1 MKKLHYVVEIKNIYA
16 YIFVIIVA
24 IIMPISIIK
33 TTIDTGDMEALY
45 AGTFATIVSAIILY
59 IIFFPEAKRKFKERK
74 RLKEIKEKG
83 IKVEGNII
91 DYKTY
96 STRKSE
102 FKNVID
108 EAYYYTVTV
117 EYIDPHTK
125 EKIKYETPGLSFDA
139 HHCLG
144 SKKCSVYVYENEVY
158 VTDFIP
164 VNKGEENIWA
174 RENGYY
180 NDVENVKSAEMKK
193 FMMFHAIIVILFIIV
208 GLFLVFWNMYKK

>member
-1 MKKLHYVVEIKNIYA
+1 MKKLRYAVEIKNIYA
-16 YIFVIIVA
+16 YIFIIFIVILVIGT
-24 IIMPISIIK
+24 IK
-33 TTIDTGDMEALY
+33 TTIDTRDMNAFY
-45 AGTFATIVSAIILY
+45 AGMLGVVVMTAVLY

-96 STRKSE
+96 STRNSE

-108 EAYYYTVTV
+108 GSHYYTVIV
-117 EYIDPHTK
+117 EYVDPHTK
-125 EKIKYETPGLSFDA
+125 EKTQYETPGLSFDA

-144 SKKCSVYVYENEVY
+144 SKKCSVYVYEKEVY

-164 VNKGEENIWA
+164 VNKGEENIWTK
-174 RENGYY
+174 ENGYY
-180 NDVENVKSAEMKK
+180 NDTENVKSEEVKK
-193 FMMFHAIIVILFIIV
+193 IMIGQTIIAILFTLI
-208 GLFLVFWNMYKK
+208 GLFIVFWNMYKK

>member
-1 MKKLHYVVEIKNIYA
+1 MKKLHYAVEIKNIYA

-24 IIMPISIIK
+24 IIMPIFIIK
-33 TTIDTGDMEALY
+33 TTIDTVEMDAFY
-45 AGTFATIVSAIILY
+45 AGMFGVVVSAIILY

-83 IKVEGNII
+83 TKAEGNII

-96 STRKSE
+96 STRNSE

-125 EKIKYETPGLSFDA
+125 EKTQYETPGLSFDA
-139 HHCLG
+139 HHCLE

-164 VNKGEENIWA
+164 VNKGEENIWSK
-174 RENGYY
+174 ENGYY

>member
-1 MKKLHYVVEIKNIYA
+1 
-16 YIFVIIVA
+16 
-24 IIMPISIIK
+24 MPIFIIK
-33 TTIDTGDMEALY
+33 TTIDTGDMDAFY
-45 AGTFATIVSAIILY
+45 AGMFGIVVTTIFLY
-59 IIFFPEAKRKFKERK
+59 IIFFPETKRKFKERK

-83 IKVEGNII
+83 TKAEGNII

-96 STRKSE
+96 STRNSE

-108 EAYYYTVTV
+108 EAYYYTVIV
-117 EYIDPHTK
+117 EYVDPHTK
-125 EKIKYETPGLSFDA
+125 EKTQYETPGLSFDA

-180 NDVENVKSAEMKK
+180 NDAENVKSEEVKK
-193 FMMFHAIIVILFIIV
+193 IILMQTIIVIISILIVLFI
-208 GLFLVFWNMYKK
+208 VFWNIYKK

>member
-1 MKKLHYVVEIKNIYA
+1 MKKLHYAVEIKNIYA
-16 YIFVIIVA
+16 YIFVIVVA
-24 IIMPISIIK
+24 VIMPIFIIK

-45 AGTFATIVSAIILY
+45 AGMFGVAVTAICLY
-59 IIFFPEAKRKFKERK
+59 IIIFPEAKKKFKERK

-96 STRKSE
+96 STRNSE

-108 EAYYYTVTV
+108 EAHYYTVLV
-117 EYIDPHTK
+117 EYVDPHTK
-125 EKIKYETPGLSFDA
+125 EKTQYETPGLSFDA

-164 VNKGEENIWA
+164 VNKGEENIWSK
-174 RENGYY
+174 ENGYY
-180 NDVENVKSAEMKK
+180 NDVENVKSEEVKK
-193 FMMFHAIIVILFIIV
+193 FMIGQTIIVIISILIVLFV
-208 GLFLVFWNMYKK
+208 VFWNMYKK